1 MAVSILLLMMGS
13 CRAKDFEVTLD
24 HTTIN
29 QNGNFFGDGWPT
41 DVTQKAPGSSFEGN
55 ISSSQHFALLSAQ
68 PGSLLVGGRGVV
80 YNLSL
85 PGLHE
90 IREEV
95 GKHFHS
101 SSSCVDKWKEWE
113 QERRSTEKSVNVN
126 MLHLLLVNSV
136 FEE

>member
-1 MAVSILLLMMGS
+1 MAVPLILLMVGS
-13 CRAKDFEVTLD
+13 SGARDFEATLD
-24 HTTIN
+24 DITLN
-29 QNGNFFGDGWPT
+29 QQRSLYGGFYPGEEGRLK
-41 DVTQKAPGSSFEGN
+41 DVVKAQKAPGSFFEGN

-95 GKHFHS
+95 SK
-101 SSSCVDKWKEWE
+101 
-113 QERRSTEKSVNVN
+113 N
-126 MLHLLLVNSV
+126 MFTDSWVPEIYELMSNLTCAYCNT
-136 FEE
+136 

>member
-1 MAVSILLLMMGS
+1 MAAPLILLMVGS
-13 CRAKDFEVTLD
+13 SGARDFEVTLD
-24 HTTIN
+24 EITTK
-29 QNGNFFGDGWPT
+29 QQSSFYDGFYPGEEGKLK
-41 DVTQKAPGSSFEGN
+41 DVGKARKVPGSFFEGN

-95 GKHFHS
+95 S
-101 SSSCVDKWKEWE
+101 KEH
-113 QERRSTEKSVNVN
+113 V
-126 MLHLLLVNSV
+126 H
-136 FEE
+136 

>member
-13 CRAKDFEVTLD
+13 CMAKDFEVTLD

-101 SSSCVDKWKEWE
+101 SSSCVDLLHNLTNGRSGN
-113 QERRSTEKSVNVN
+113 RREDKLKN
-126 MLHLLLVNSV
+126 L
-136 FEE
+136 